1 MAIYHLSM
9 KIISRSSGYSAVAS
23 AAYRSGSLMLDER
36 TGLTHDYTRKSGVA
50 EAVILTPATAPAW
63 CTNRAELWNA
73 VEKAERRKNS
83 QLAREIEL
91 AIPHELPQDAAR
103 ETVLAFVREN
113 FVSQGMIADVAFHHM
128 DKTNPHA
135 HIMLT
140 TRAIGPAGFSGK
152 VRTGT
157 TGHMPRRG
165 GHHGLTMQTGT
176 GERRLSGRD
185 RPSFI
190 RATGA

>member
-9 KIISRSSGYSAVAS
+9 KIISRSNGYSAVAS

-91 AIPHELPQDAAR
+91 AIPRELPQDAAR

-113 FVSQGMIADVAFHHM
+113 FV
-128 DKTNPHA
+128 
-135 HIMLT
+135 
-140 TRAIGPAGFSGK
+140 
-152 VRTGT
+152 
-157 TGHMPRRG
+157 
-165 GHHGLTMQTGT
+165 
-176 GERRLSGRD
+176 
-185 RPSFI
+185 
-190 RATGA
+190 

>member
-9 KIISRSSGYSAVAS
+9 KIISRNSGYSAVAS

-63 CTNRAELWNA
+63 CMNRAELWNA

-91 AIPHELPQDAAR
+91 A
-103 ETVLAFVREN
+103 T
-113 FVSQGMIADVAFHHM
+113 
-128 DKTNPHA
+128 
-135 HIMLT
+135 
-140 TRAIGPAGFSGK
+140 AGC
-152 VRTGT
+152 RTGNRSRLCQRKLCQS
-157 TGHMPRRG
+157 GH
-165 GHHGLTMQTGT
+165 
-176 GERRLSGRD
+176 D
-185 RPSFI
+185 C
-190 RATGA
+190 

>member
-50 EAVILTPATAPAW
+50 EAVILTPATAPVW

-91 AIPHELPQDAAR
+91 AIPVNCRRMPHGKPFSPLSEKTLS
-103 ETVLAFVREN
+103 VR
-113 FVSQGMIADVAFHHM
+113 A
-128 DKTNPHA
+128 
-135 HIMLT
+135 
-140 TRAIGPAGFSGK
+140 
-152 VRTGT
+152 
-157 TGHMPRRG
+157 
-165 GHHGLTMQTGT
+165 
-176 GERRLSGRD
+176 
-185 RPSFI
+185 
-190 RATGA
+190 

>member
-9 KIISRSSGYSAVAS
+9 KIISRSNGYSAVAS
-23 AAYRSGSLMLDER
+23 AAYRSSSLMLDER

-140 TRAIGPAGFSGK
+140 TRAVGPAGFGGK
-152 VRTGT
+152 VRDWN
-157 TGHMPRRG
+157 
-165 GHHGLTMQTGT
+165 
-176 GERRLSGRD
+176 D
-185 RPSFI
+185 RTHAETW
-190 RATGA
+190 R

>member
-73 VEKAERRKNS
+73 VEKAERGKLNS
-83 QLAREIEL
+83 PSPTNCRRM
-91 AIPHELPQDAAR
+91 PHGKPFSPLSEKTLS
-103 ETVLAFVREN
+103 VR
-113 FVSQGMIADVAFHHM
+113 A
-128 DKTNPHA
+128 
-135 HIMLT
+135 
-140 TRAIGPAGFSGK
+140 
-152 VRTGT
+152 
-157 TGHMPRRG
+157 
-165 GHHGLTMQTGT
+165 
-176 GERRLSGRD
+176 
-185 RPSFI
+185 
-190 RATGA
+190 

>member
-73 VEKAERRKNS
+73 VEKAECRKNS
-83 QLAREIEL
+83 QLAREIHL
-91 AIPHELPQDAAR
+91 GPGPGAIIPTMR
-103 ETVLAFVREN
+103 
-113 FVSQGMIADVAFHHM
+113 
-128 DKTNPHA
+128 
-135 HIMLT
+135 
-140 TRAIGPAGFSGK
+140 IGAQQSY
-152 VRTGT
+152 
-157 TGHMPRRG
+157 
-165 GHHGLTMQTGT
+165 
-176 GERRLSGRD
+176 ERCWQ
-185 RPSFI
+185 PPV
-190 RATGA
+190 